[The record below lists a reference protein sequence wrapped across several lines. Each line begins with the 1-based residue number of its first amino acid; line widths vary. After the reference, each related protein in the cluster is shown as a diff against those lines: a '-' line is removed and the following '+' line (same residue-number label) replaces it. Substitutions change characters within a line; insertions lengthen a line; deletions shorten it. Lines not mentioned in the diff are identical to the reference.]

1 MQDDISGWTEWNAH
15 FEGIEEISSP
25 SELHGLLTGIV
36 CVTEAPT
43 REEWT
48 QILTTLNV
56 PDLNEEALALLT
68 DETEDVAHAL
78 SEDELDYLPMLPDDE
93 HTLQDRVQALSDWC
107 AGVVLGFGLASGHV
121 RADERELIE
130 HLQDVAA
137 VEFEDSD
144 NDEEGESS
152 YEELYEFVR
161 LIPVSLSIGRKK
173 VTVVE
178 SSLLKN
184 FYAKSKT
191 SAVGTRSK
199 YCRNVY
205 TTSPKLIEAMCY
217 WLCLI
222 F

>member
-1 MQDDISGWTEWNAH
+1 MQDDISGWTDWNAH

-43 REEWT
+43 REQWS

-56 PDLNEEALALLT
+56 PELSEDALTLLT
-68 DETEDVAHAL
+68 DEAEDVIHAL
-78 SEDELDYLPMLPDDE
+78 SEDELDYLPMLPDDDHLLE
-93 HTLQDRVQALSDWC
+93 ERVQALSDWC
-107 AGVVLGFGLASGHV
+107 AGVVLGFGLASGHI
-121 RADERELIE
+121 RPDELELIE
-130 HLQDVAA
+130 NLQDIAA

-173 VTVVE
+173 ITVAE
-178 SSLLKN
+178 SSLLKK
-184 FYAKSKT
+184 FHAKSK
-191 SAVGTRSK
+191 SAAVDTEHNIVEMFTPHRPS
-199 YCRNVY
+199 
-205 TTSPKLIEAMCY
+205 
-217 WLCLI
+217 
-222 F
+222 

>member
-1 MQDDISGWTEWNAH
+1 MQDDISGWTDWNAH

-43 REEWT
+43 REEWS

-56 PDLNEEALALLT
+56 PELSEDALALLT
-68 DETEDVAHAL
+68 DEAEDVVHAL

-93 HTLQDRVQALSDWC
+93 HLLQERVQALSDWC

-121 RADERELIE
+121 RSDERELIE

-173 VTVVE
+173 ITVAE

-184 FYAKSKT
+184 FHAKSKT
-191 SAVGTRSK
+191 AALGTDQNIVEMFTPHRPS
-199 YCRNVY
+199 
-205 TTSPKLIEAMCY
+205 
-217 WLCLI
+217 
-222 F
+222 